1 MSRNL
6 RQSKILNIISS
17 ADVETQEE
25 LAVALR
31 ESGFDVTQ
39 ATISRDIKELGLV
52 KTLAQSG
59 KYKYVSGNG
68 FDSQPSKKLINV
80 VRDAVLSVNVAENLV
95 VISTVEAGGSSVAG
109 VIEQFGWTEI
119 VGVLADRHTVLVV
132 CASNADAQ
140 QVCGKITR
148 EL

>member
-17 ADVETQEE
+17 CDVETQEE
-25 LAVALR
+25 LASALR

-52 KTLAQSG
+52 KALSQSG
-59 KYKYVSGNG
+59 KYKYVTTHGI
-68 FDSQPSKKLINV
+68 DVQPPKRLIYV
-80 VRDAVLSVNVAENLV
+80 VRDAVVSVVVAENLV
-95 VISTVEAGGSSVAG
+95 VVTTVEASGSAVAG
-109 VIEQFGWTEI
+109 AIEQFGWTEI

-132 CASNADAQ
+132 CSNGIDAQ
-140 QVCGKITR
+140 SVCNKISR